1 MNTKIFY
8 GDERPKALTYL
19 EFGEINL
26 EKQRKTVWEFQLHQK
41 AYDWIML
48 PRYMNDILAYQD
60 MLKVLGTVPDQA
72 IFDIYNRE
80 VHHADDVSTHLS
92 KLLGLAV
99 TPNKSHIPSFYEL
112 GQTLFG
118 CIDGM
123 MFCQNLLKAKGIGF
137 PFIHLKEVQ
146 WYGVDISEMF
156 NRIAGVIHSD
166 YHIATMTDSALLP
179 KAVDV
184 FFAKGISL
192 LYVVRDIKQFFAT
205 IEKGECS
212 IFDYS
217 FSLADLVDTTI
228 GSGKTVRYLPI
239 EEFLQAYAGQDRKM
253 FVNEQNSRYIPETDR
268 LWLDCIYASEDVCAE
283 YTAMD
288 ARIRRELAE
297 QFANVDNATRFL
309 NGRQAT
315 QWVPVGEFI
324 ERIRA
329 ARTK

>member
-8 GDERPKALTYL
+8 GDEHPKALTYL

-26 EKQRKTVWEFQLHQK
+26 EKQTKTVWEFQLHQK

-60 MLKVLGTVPDQA
+60 MLKVLGKVPDQA
-72 IFDIYNRE
+72 IFDIYDRE
-80 VHHADDVSTHLS
+80 VHHADDASTHLS
-92 KLLGLAV
+92 KLSGLAV
-99 TPNKSHIPSFYEL
+99 ALDKSSDLSFYEL

-123 MFCQNLLKAKGIGF
+123 TFCQNLLKAKGIEF
-137 PFIHLKEVQ
+137 PSVQLKEVQ

-166 YHIATMTDSALLP
+166 HHIVTMTDSALLP
-179 KAVDV
+179 EAVDV

-192 LYVVRDIKQFFAT
+192 LYVVRDITQFFAT

-217 FSLADLVDTTI
+217 FSFADVVDTTI

-239 EEFLQAYAGQDRKM
+239 EEFLQAYAGRGRKM
-253 FVNEQNSRYIPETDR
+253 FVNERNSRFIPETER
-268 LWLDCIYASEDVCAE
+268 LWVDCIYASEDVCAQ

-288 ARIRRELAE
+288 TRIRRELE
-297 QFANVDNATRFL
+297 ERFAAIDNATRFL

-315 QWVPVGEFI
+315 QWVPVEEFI